1 MAIDMYL
8 YFYLGIGSKQN
19 RDSQIALITY
29 KEMVEL
35 HLG

>member
-1 MAIDMYL
+1 MNNFDERVFIKKL
-8 YFYLGIGSKQN
+8 N
-19 RDSQIALITY
+19 RDSRIALITY